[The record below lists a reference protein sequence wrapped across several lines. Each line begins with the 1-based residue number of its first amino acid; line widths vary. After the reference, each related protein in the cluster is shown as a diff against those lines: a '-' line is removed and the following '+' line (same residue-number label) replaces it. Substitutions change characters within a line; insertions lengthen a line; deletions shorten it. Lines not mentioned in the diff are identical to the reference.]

1 MGLLKCVTGTFEQFE
16 KVLSKNQGDT
26 KRSPRAQAKG
36 KAARLLRQSMMNSIK
51 VLE

>member
-26 KRSPRAQAKG
+26 KRSPRAQAKR
-36 KAARLLRQSMMNSIK
+36 KSCK
-51 VLE
+51 VA